1 MILQLTCQ
9 FIAIYKTE
17 KTPLDKF
24 LDITRSILET
34 MARYAEE
41 IENMIDVSLHGSQDN
56 LPEESRR
63 TILLYHQVRPR
74 SLEKSH
80 IICY

>member
-1 MILQLTCQ
+1 
-9 FIAIYKTE
+9 
-17 KTPLDKF
+17 
-24 LDITRSILET
+24 

-74 SLEKSH
+74 LLQKNTYHLLLIQLSVS
-80 IICY
+80 